1 MTDTVAATAVRI
13 ECVIE
18 GRFSLS
24 QAQNFI
30 KRIMFAA
37 GSHWQDHNH
46 NRSRRLRV
54 ELVSF
59 VPRKREPAPP
69 RRWHHKIRRTRSGRD
84 LPMPISSGM
93 KTNRSESSSGEIRS
107 YVQLQ
112 HQIHDALREQHP
124 EWIDRN
130 GDCPTCES
138 YESRFAELLD
148 IFQSNERKPAA

>member
-84 LPMPISSGM
+84 LPIADIVGYENEHVCEQLWRNSLL
-93 KTNRSESSSGEIRS
+93 RSTSAP
-107 YVQLQ
+107 
-112 HQIHDALREQHP
+112 D
-124 EWIDRN
+124 
-130 GDCPTCES
+130 
-138 YESRFAELLD
+138 SRRPA
-148 IFQSNERKPAA
+148 PAASRMD